1 MIYKVLRFVSHI
13 FNSSNQ
19 YSVHSPVVYKLL
31 TECIYKE
38 ERKILKKNIQFLNLR
53 LVNLYKKQF
62 LIHTIDNIFSN
73 KVSEILEANGRK
85 KENTI
90 LLIKNI
96 KLKNEYSCWKK
107 LIIGKE
113 IQVSIDFYY
122 FGILIL
128 KVHKLQKQ
136 DYIIRL

>member
-62 LIHTIDNIFSN
+62 LIHTIDNILSN

-90 LLIKNI
+90 LLINNI

>member
-38 ERKILKKNIQFLNLR
+38 KRKILKKNIQFLNLR

-128 KVHKLQKQ
+128 KVNKLQKQ

>member
-1 MIYKVLRFVSHI
+1 MIYKVLRFISHI

-19 YSVHSPVVYKLL
+19 YSIHSPIVYKLL

-38 ERKILKKNIQFLNLR
+38 GGKKLKKNIHFLNLR
-53 LVNLYKKQF
+53 LVDYYNKQF
-62 LIHTIDNIFSN
+62 LTHTIENILSN
-73 KVSEILEANGRK
+73 KVSEVLEEYCKK

-107 LIIGKE
+107 LIKKNE

-128 KVHKLQKQ
+128 KVNKLQKQ

>member
-38 ERKILKKNIQFLNLR
+38 EREILKKNIQFLNLR
-53 LVNLYKKQF
+53 LVNIYKKQF
-62 LIHTIDNIFSN
+62 LIHTIDNILSN

-128 KVHKLQKQ
+128 KVNKLQKQ

>member
-62 LIHTIDNIFSN
+62 LIHTIDNILSN

-128 KVHKLQKQ
+128 KVNKLQKQ

>member
-1 MIYKVLRFVSHI
+1 MIYKILRFVSHI

-62 LIHTIDNIFSN
+62 LIHTIDNILSN

>member
-31 TECIYKE
+31 TECIYKD

-62 LIHTIDNIFSN
+62 LIHTIDNILSN

>member
-38 ERKILKKNIQFLNLR
+38 EREILKKNIQFLNLR

-62 LIHTIDNIFSN
+62 LIHTIDNILSN

-128 KVHKLQKQ
+128 KVNKLQKQ

>member
-31 TECIYKE
+31 TECIYKQ

-62 LIHTIDNIFSN
+62 LIHTIDNILSN

>member
-53 LVNLYKKQF
+53 LINLYKKQF
-62 LIHTIDNIFSN
+62 LIHTIDNILSN

>member
-31 TECIYKE
+31 TECIYKD

-62 LIHTIDNIFSN
+62 LIHTIDNILSN

-128 KVHKLQKQ
+128 KVNKLQKQ

>member
-62 LIHTIDNIFSN
+62 LIHTIDNILSN

-113 IQVSIDFYY
+113 IQISIDFYY

-128 KVHKLQKQ
+128 KVNKLQKQ

>member
-62 LIHTIDNIFSN
+62 LIHTIDNILSN

>member
-113 IQVSIDFYY
+113 IQISIDFYY

-128 KVHKLQKQ
+128 KVNKLQKQ

>member
-1 MIYKVLRFVSHI
+1 MIYKVLRFLSHN

-31 TECIYKE
+31 TECIYKQ
-38 ERKILKKNIQFLNLR
+38 KKHILKKNIHFLNLR
-53 LVNLYKKQF
+53 LVDYYNKQF
-62 LIHTIDNIFSN
+62 LTHTIENILSN
-73 KVSEILEANGRK
+73 KVSEILEGYSRK

-96 KLKNEYSCWKK
+96 RLKNEYSCWKK
-107 LIIGKE
+107 LIKKNE

-128 KVHKLQKQ
+128 KVNKLQKQ

>member
-62 LIHTIDNIFSN
+62 LIHTIDNILSN

-113 IQVSIDFYY
+113 IQVSVDFYY

>member
-1 MIYKVLRFVSHI
+1 MIYKVLRFLSHI

-62 LIHTIDNIFSN
+62 LIHTIDNILSN

-128 KVHKLQKQ
+128 KVNKLQKQ

>member
-62 LIHTIDNIFSN
+62 LIHTIDNILSN

-90 LLIKNI
+90 FLI
-96 KLKNEYSCWKK
+96 
-107 LIIGKE
+107 
-113 IQVSIDFYY
+113 
-122 FGILIL
+122 
-128 KVHKLQKQ
+128 
-136 DYIIRL
+136 

>member
-1 MIYKVLRFVSHI
+1 MIYKALRFISHLY
-13 FNSSNQ
+13 NSSNQ

-38 ERKILKKNIQFLNLR
+38 EKKKLKKNIHFLNLS
-53 LVNLYKKQF
+53 LTKNYKKQF
-62 LIHTIDNIFSN
+62 SINTIENILTN
-73 KVSEILEANGRK
+73 KLSKILKEYCKN

-90 LLIKNI
+90 LIIKNI
-96 KLKNEYSCWKK
+96 KFKNEYSSWKQ
-107 LIIGKE
+107 LIKRKE

-128 KVHKLQKQ
+128 KVNKLQKQ

>member
-1 MIYKVLRFVSHI
+1 MIYKILRFVSHI

-62 LIHTIDNIFSN
+62 LIHTIDNILSN

-128 KVHKLQKQ
+128 KVNKLQKQ

>member
-62 LIHTIDNIFSN
+62 LIHTIDNILSN

-122 FGILIL
+122 FGLLIL
-128 KVHKLQKQ
+128 KVNKLQKQ

>member
-62 LIHTIDNIFSN
+62 LIHTIDNILSN
-73 KVSEILEANGRK
+73 KVSEILEANCRK

>member
-1 MIYKVLRFVSHI
+1 MIYKALRFVSHI

-62 LIHTIDNIFSN
+62 LIHTIDNILSN

>member
-13 FNSSNQ
+13 FNSSSQ

-53 LVNLYKKQF
+53 LINLYKKQF
-62 LIHTIDNIFSN
+62 LIHTIDNILSN

-128 KVHKLQKQ
+128 KVNKLQKQ

>member
-38 ERKILKKNIQFLNLR
+38 EREILKKNIQFLNLR
-53 LVNLYKKQF
+53 LINLYKKQF
-62 LIHTIDNIFSN
+62 LIHTIDNILSN

-128 KVHKLQKQ
+128 KVNKLQKQ

>member
-107 LIIGKE
+107 LIMGKE

>member
-62 LIHTIDNIFSN
+62 LIHTIDNILSN

-128 KVHKLQKQ
+128 KVNKLQKQ
-136 DYIIRL
+136 DYTIRL

>member
-38 ERKILKKNIQFLNLR
+38 EREILKKNIQFLNLR

-62 LIHTIDNIFSN
+62 LIHTIDNILSN

>member
-19 YSVHSPVVYKLL
+19 YSIHSPIVYKLL

-38 ERKILKKNIQFLNLR
+38 GKKKLKKNIHFLNLR
-53 LVNLYKKQF
+53 LVNHYKKQF
-62 LIHTIDNIFSN
+62 STYTIENILSN
-73 KVSEILEANGRK
+73 KVSEILEGYSRK

-96 KLKNEYSCWKK
+96 RLKNEYSCWKK
-107 LIIGKE
+107 LIKRKE

-128 KVHKLQKQ
+128 KVKKLQKQ

>member
-1 MIYKVLRFVSHI
+1 MIYKLLRFVSHI

-62 LIHTIDNIFSN
+62 LIHTIDNILSN

>member
-38 ERKILKKNIQFLNLR
+38 KRKILKKNIQFLNLR

-62 LIHTIDNIFSN
+62 LIHTIDNILSN

-128 KVHKLQKQ
+128 KVNKLQKQ

>member
-1 MIYKVLRFVSHI
+1 MIYKFLRFVSHI

-31 TECIYKE
+31 TECIYKD

-62 LIHTIDNIFSN
+62 LIHTIDNILSN

-128 KVHKLQKQ
+128 KVNKLQKQ